1 MMLHGSVGGMFA
13 VIRTAEKVRGIR
25 LAVRRAVRVATLGTD
40 HLPLVVILQRMV
52 PAAVFRLRPTEA

>member
-1 MMLHGSVGGMFA
+1 MILHGSVGGMFA
-13 VIRTAEKVRGIR
+13 VIGTAEKVRGIR
-25 LAVRRAVRVATLGTD
+25 LAVRGTVGVATLGTD